1 MSRTSR
7 PQASADARR
16 RSPKAD
22 PLSEAINSYLCRR
35 QAEQLPVPQR
45 RGRLPRSKRGS
56 RRLPQ
61 AITGLAILTVASF
74 VLFLV
79 V

>member
-1 MSRTSR
+1 MTRRSR

-16 RSPKAD
+16 RALDDD
-22 PLSEAINSYLCRR
+22 PLSDAIDAFMRQR
-35 QAEQLPVPQR
+35 QAAQLPAPHRHGRMPR
-45 RGRLPRSKRGS
+45 RKRGS
-56 RRLPQ
+56 GWPTP
-61 AITGLAILTVASF
+61 AITALAILTVASL

>member
-1 MSRTSR
+1 MSRRSR

-16 RSPKAD
+16 RSPDGD
-22 PLSEAINSYLCRR
+22 PLSDAIGSYLCRR

-56 RRLPQ
+56 GWPTR

>member
-1 MSRTSR
+1 MTRRSR

-16 RSPKAD
+16 RSPEAD
-22 PLSEAINSYLCRR
+22 PLSDAINAYMCRR

-45 RGRLPRSKRGS
+45 RGRLPRRKRGS
-56 RRLPQ
+56 GWLTR
-61 AITGLAILTVASF
+61 AITALAILTVASF